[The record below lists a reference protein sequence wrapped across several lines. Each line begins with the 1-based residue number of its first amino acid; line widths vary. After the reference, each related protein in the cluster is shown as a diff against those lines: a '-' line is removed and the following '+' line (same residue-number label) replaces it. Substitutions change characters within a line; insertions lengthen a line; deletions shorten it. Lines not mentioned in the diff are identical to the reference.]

1 MTLEPTP
8 LAFNPELFS
17 LYCPTLPLFCALT
30 QNFTHFQKPTT
41 YRTMLDR
48 SFPTPGQYN
57 NIKHF
62 DVQVYEIPPALLR
75 GIGEILV
82 KYQMH
87 FDFGAFLLHRHSEL
101 RGGSVMVQTNP
112 DPETE
117 ICKMELLDNK
127 CSRPSLSP
135 CSFYMN
141 AARHF
146 KAFEY
151 KEGPDMAVPGEEFLE
166 ELGLFLH
173 IHQLGGVIGVSRLP
187 LGEEQWIE
195 TVLADGQGTI
205 ARRIPRDQA
214 SPGVVTEW
222 AFFVQDG
229 ALGWKGARKCDPPPE
244 GGGHVRS

>member
-1 MTLEPTP
+1 
-8 LAFNPELFS
+8 
-17 LYCPTLPLFCALT
+17 
-30 QNFTHFQKPTT
+30 
-41 YRTMLDR
+41 MLDR

-57 NIKHF
+57 SIRHF
-62 DVQVYEIPPALLR
+62 DVQFHHILPELLQ

-87 FDFGAFLLHRHSEL
+87 FEFGAFLLHRHSEL
-101 RGGSVMVQTNP
+101 CAGSVMVQTNP

-117 ICKMELLDNK
+117 ICRMELLENRY
-127 CSRPSLSP
+127 SHRSLSP

-141 AARHF
+141 AARRF

-166 ELGLFLH
+166 EFGSFLH
-173 IHQLGGVIGVSRLP
+173 IHQLGDVIGVSTLP
-187 LGEEQWIE
+187 PGDEQWVE

-205 ARRIPRDQA
+205 ARRIPHGQA

-229 ALGWKGARKCDPPPE
+229 ALGYKEMRKCDAPPE